1 MANKN
6 TLPIIVL
13 IFTVIIWGIS
23 FLSIEIVVGIIP
35 PVTLGFY
42 RFVIASVF
50 LFFIKRIKEKE
61 VRMKK
66 KDIPLFAV
74 AGFFGVTLYFI
85 FENNGIML
93 LDASTASLIIATIP
107 IFSLISESIIF
118 KVKMTGLKIISIIL
132 SFIGVY
138 LIVGGD
144 INSLI
149 SSGKGV
155 GYIMMFGS
163 VISWVIYSL
172 VTKPLFGKYSQL
184 VIVYYQTLF
193 GTILFIPF
201 IFFET
206 VKWSEVTGNI
216 ILNVLYLGIFC
227 SAIGYVTYVYS
238 MKHLGIA
245 VSSIY
250 LNAVPL
256 VTVIAAFFILNEEI
270 TFNKAIGGMLIVI
283 SVTVVN
289 LKIKRRKVIPTTHT

>member
-1 MANKN
+1 MADKN
-6 TLPIIVL
+6 TLPIVVL

-23 FLSIEIVVGIIP
+23 FLSIEIVVETIP
-35 PVTLGFY
+35 PITLGFY
-42 RFVIASVF
+42 RFVIASVL

-66 KDIPLFAV
+66 KDISLFAV
-74 AGFFGVTLYFI
+74 AGFLGVTLYFI

-138 LIVGGD
+138 LVVGGD

-149 SSGKGV
+149 NSGKGV
-155 GYIMMFGS
+155 GYIMMFGA

-172 VTKPLFGKYSQL
+172 VTKPLSRKYSQL

-227 SAIGYVTYVYS
+227 SAIGYVTYVYAI
-238 MKHLGIA
+238 KHLGIA

-250 LNAVPL
+250 LNALPL
-256 VTVIAAFFILNEEI
+256 VTLIAAFFILNEEI
-270 TFNKAIGGMLIVI
+270 TLNKALGGMLIVI

-289 LKIKRRKVIPTTHT
+289 LKIKRKKVIPTTHT